1 MKLIFLI
8 VTICLFFCTEARSKP
23 EHDLTRQL
31 EDNDRTAR
39 YIAYVKTPYRTTF
52 VAGRPRPVPYRYGRD
67 VEEMLTKGPDGL
79 IKEKRFVAASKK
91 PFATTVVT
99 GNHRNVRSAEDTDR
113 TARYV
118 AYSSTPYKKVLV
130 VTRPYKYGRAAGRA
144 YVFGRD
150 AEEMLTRGPDG
161 LIKEKRFVV
170 ASKKPF
176 TTTVVT
182 GKPYRG

>member
-1 MKLIFLI
+1 
-8 VTICLFFCTEARSKP
+8 LFFCTEARSKP

-67 VEEMLTKGPDGL
+67 VEEMLTRGPDGL
-79 IKEKRFVAASKK
+79 IKEKRFVVASKK
-91 PFATTVVT
+91 PFVTTVVT
-99 GNHRNVRSAEDTDR
+99 GKDMNVRSAKDTDR

-118 AYSSTPYKKVLV
+118 AYSSTPYKKVVV
-130 VTRPYKYGRAAGRA
+130 VTRPYKNGRAAGRA

-176 TTTVVT
+176 KTTVVA
-182 GKPYRG
+182 GKPYLG